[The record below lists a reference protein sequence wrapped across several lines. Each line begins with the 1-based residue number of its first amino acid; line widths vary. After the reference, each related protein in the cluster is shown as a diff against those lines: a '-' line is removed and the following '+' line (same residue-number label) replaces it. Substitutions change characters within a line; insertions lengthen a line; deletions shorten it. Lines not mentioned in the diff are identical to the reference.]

1 MRGHQD
7 YNRGD
12 RIGEAI
18 KRVISQALL
27 AEIRD
32 PQLPP
37 LAVVTRVKMAKDC
50 SHATVFVNSSGPTG
64 EKDDLLE
71 VLNRA
76 KGFLRTKIAHELA
89 LRKTPSLSFRLDE
102 AADKGLKTMQFIDEV
117 LAQDRA
123 RAKARGGDFDAE
135 TQGVVDAT
143 AQTKTPGVDAGAID
157 IDSLGLYA
165 EDWDDESVETPGLI
179 GDEESES

>member
-1 MRGHQD
+1 MRGHHD

-18 KRVISQALL
+18 KRVVSQALL

-135 TQGVVDAT
+135 TQDVVDK
-143 AQTKTPGVDAGAID
+143 KTDAPGLGRVGRDID
-157 IDSLGLYA
+157 IEMLGEFAGDIEA
-165 EDWDDESVETPGLI
+165 EAIALL
-179 GDEESES
+179 GDEESER